1 MKRLFLG
8 NRWFYV
14 GLALAGFMLVVALIL
29 YPLFRPIRDD
39 WVLDGELMAVA
50 LDWRDFGDDKAEQ
63 RLDWVLSHRHLQQS
77 VNKEDCE
84 FIRDEQTKKVVSCRW
99 QTEVVWPIV
108 SWTLPLEFQSEAAID
123 PQGELYTP

>member
-50 LDWRDFGDDKAEQ
+50 LDWRDFGEGKAEQ
-63 RLDWVLSHRHLQQS
+63 RLEWVLSRAALRAARSVIPGHLH
-77 VNKEDCE
+77 V
-84 FIRDEQTKKVVSCRW
+84 
-99 QTEVVWPIV
+99 
-108 SWTLPLEFQSEAAID
+108 
-123 PQGELYTP
+123 LYKSA

>member
-1 MKRLFLG
+1 MKRLFFG
-8 NRWFYV
+8 NRWSYAGLGLV
-14 GLALAGFMLVVALIL
+14 GFTLVAGLIL

-50 LDWRDFGDDKAEQ
+50 LDWRDFGEDKAEQ
-63 RLDWVLSHRHLQQS
+63 RLEWLLSHRHLQQS

-84 FIRDEQTKKVVSCRW
+84 FSRDEQTKKVVSCRW
-99 QTEVVWPIV
+99 ETEVVWPIV
-108 SWTLPLEFQSEAAID
+108 GWTLPMEFQSQAAID